1 MTEHSLVSYEI
12 PSIQVQIKVN
22 RRILEIF
29 IDIVSRWLLSHVT
42 PSTQITTIH
51 RITLFFYFEPSKS
64 FFREPRECFGRRKHL
79 SVIRFVCCF
88 HLYRESSLSSSLS
101 QRNHF
106 VTSVYLRFFYRCQRP
121 RNLRAFDDRFDI
133 ELLFSDVCDRGFSS
147 TANFSQFCRTRVTF
161 EFL

>member
-29 IDIVSRWLLSHVT
+29 IDIVSRWLLSHIT

-64 FFREPRECFGRRKHL
+64 FFENHANASAGESTSPLFVSFAVSTCIENRRY
-79 SVIRFVCCF
+79 RR
-88 HLYRESSLSSSLS
+88 LYRNETISL
-101 QRNHF
+101 H
-106 VTSVYLRFFYRCQRP
+106 RC
-121 RNLRAFDDRFDI
+121 I
-133 ELLFSDVCDRGFSS
+133 
-147 TANFSQFCRTRVTF
+147 
-161 EFL
+161 

>member
-1 MTEHSLVSYEI
+1 MTEHSLVSYKI

-42 PSTQITTIH
+42 PSTQTTTIH

-64 FFREPRECFGRRKHL
+64 FFEYHANASAWETTSPL
-79 SVIRFVCCF
+79 FVSFAVSTCI
-88 HLYRESSLSSSLS
+88 ESSLSSSLS